1 MKTGKLS
8 HRELTRTKKGAT
20 LSRRPVTMPFGIT
33 LTIDLRD
40 SYDAVVLADPPVIP
54 S

>member
-8 HRELTRTKKGAT
+8 HRELTRTKKG
-20 LSRRPVTMPFGIT
+20 RRFRADPVTMPFGIT

-40 SYDAVVLADPPVIP
+40 RYDAVVLADPPVIP